1 MNPAFVERR
10 QPGQTLKA
18 TFYPKVCPLSD
29 SACPERKRN
38 KQLKPKHR
46 GVGANPMN
54 KRRFG
59 GIILALILV
68 AAMVFYGYQRWG
80 GSESR
85 SLNDGLARMPA
96 DASAVLYID
105 LDILRQS
112 PFLAELYKWAP
123 EPKADPEYA
132 QFLESTGFNY
142 ESDLHRVSMALSKH
156 GQETTLFAV
165 ADGRFDRRK
174 IAAYAQQA
182 GTRESQGGKEIFS
195 VPLSSA
201 RRITFTFLQSDRI
214 ALTNGSNLQLSLSS
228 PPPADSDAEAWRE
241 RFRRLAGSPVFAVV
255 RQNARAGTALNA
267 ETPRGFRS
275 PQLSALI
282 DQLQWITV
290 AGKPEADRLRV
301 ALEGEGSADAPTRQ
315 LSDVIKGLLVLA
327 EAGLSDQK
335 MRQQLQ
341 PEVRAAYLEM
351 LKSAD
356 ARQIDRG
363 ETKSV
368 RLIFDLTPKFL
379 EAARAAMPVAP
390 VAPQRKAPRNKD
402 TIRN

>member
-1 MNPAFVERR
+1 MNPAFVEHASRVNSKGR
-10 QPGQTLKA
+10 ILSLKCA
-18 TFYPKVCPLSD
+18 RSEARSVSAETPETAKVEYC
-29 SACPERKRN
+29 
-38 KQLKPKHR
+38 
-46 GVGANPMN
+46 GVGAERMN
-54 KRRFG
+54 KPRLR
-59 GIILALILV
+59 GIILAVILV
-68 AAMVFYGYQRWG
+68 GALVFYTYQYWG
-80 GSESR
+80 DRASR
-85 SLNDGLARMPA
+85 PPNDVLAHMPA

-105 LDILRQS
+105 LEALRPS

-123 EPKADPEYA
+123 QPKADPDYA

-142 ESDLHRVSMALSKH
+142 ERDLNRLSIALFEH

-165 ADGRFDRRK
+165 ADGRFDRKK
-174 IAAYAQQA
+174 IAVYALQTGA
-182 GTRESQGGKEIFS
+182 RESQGGKEIFS
-195 VPLSSA
+195 VPLPGST
-201 RRITFTFLQSDRI
+201 RRITFTFLPNGQI
-214 ALTNGSNLQLSLSS
+214 ALTNGSNLRSSLS
-228 PPPADSDAEAWRE
+228 PPSADRDAEAWRE

-255 RQNARAGTALNA
+255 RQNARAGTALSA
-267 ETPRGFRS
+267 RTPRGFQS

-315 LSDVIKGLLVLA
+315 LTDVIKGLLVLA
-327 EAGLSDQK
+327 EAGLSDPK

-341 PEVRAAYLEM
+341 PEVREAYLEM

-356 ARQIDRG
+356 ATEIDRG

-379 EAARAAMPVAP
+379 EAARAAIPVAP
-390 VAPQRKAPRNKD
+390 VAPQNKAPSNKN

>member
-1 MNPAFVERR
+1 
-10 QPGQTLKA
+10 
-18 TFYPKVCPLSD
+18 
-29 SACPERKRN
+29 
-38 KQLKPKHR
+38 
-46 GVGANPMN
+46 MN
-54 KRRFG
+54 KRRLR
-59 GIILALILV
+59 GIILAAIV
-68 AAMVFYGYQRWG
+68 VGAMVFYAYQRWG
-80 GSESR
+80 GRGSSPP
-85 SLNDGLARMPA
+85 NDVLAHMPV

-105 LDILRQS
+105 LDALRPS

-123 EPKADPEYA
+123 EPKADADYA

-142 ESDLHRVSMALSKH
+142 ERDLSRVSIALFEH

-174 IAAYAQQA
+174 IAAYASQA
-182 GTRESQGGKEIFS
+182 GAHESQGGKEIFS
-195 VPLSSA
+195 VPLNGST
-201 RRITFTFLQSDRI
+201 RRITFTFLRNDRI
-214 ALTNGSNLQLSLSS
+214 ALTNGPHLRSSLS
-228 PPPADSDAEAWRE
+228 PPRADSDAEAWRE

-255 RQNARAGTALNA
+255 RQNAAAGRALSA
-267 ETPRGFRS
+267 EAPRGFAS

-282 DQLQWITV
+282 DQLQWITL
-290 AGKPEADRLRV
+290 ALKPEADRLRV

-341 PEVRAAYLEM
+341 PDVREAYLEM

-356 ARQIDRG
+356 ATEIDRG

-390 VAPQRKAPRNKD
+390 VAPQNKAPSNKN

>member
-1 MNPAFVERR
+1 MNPAFRLAAP
-10 QPGQTLKA
+10 PGPIPKA
-18 TFYPKVCPLSD
+18 AFYPSNVPGHRLGVSRQKRTQKHKVEMLW
-29 SACPERKRN
+29 RW
-38 KQLKPKHR
+38 
-46 GVGANPMN
+46 ANRMN
-54 KRRFG
+54 KRRLL
-59 GIILALILV
+59 GIILAVILV
-68 AAMVFYGYQRWG
+68 GALVFYGYQRWG
-80 GSESR
+80 GSGSR
-85 SLNDGLARMPA
+85 SPNDVLRHLPA

-105 LDILRQS
+105 LDALRQS
-112 PFLAELYKWAP
+112 PFLSELYKWAP

-142 ESDLHRVSMALSKH
+142 ERDLHRVGIALYKH
-156 GQETTLFAV
+156 GQQTTLFAV

-174 IAAYAQQA
+174 IAAYAEQA
-182 GTRESQGGKEIFS
+182 GTRESQAGKEVFS
-195 VPLSSA
+195 VPLASGA
-201 RRITFTFLQSDRI
+201 RRITFTFLQGDRI
-214 ALTNGSNLQLSLSS
+214 ALTNGASLELSSS

-255 RQNARAGTALNA
+255 RQDARAGTALSG
-267 ETPRGFRS
+267 ETARGFAS

-301 ALEGEGSADAPTRQ
+301 ALEGEGSADAPIRQ
-315 LSDVIKGLLVLA
+315 LADVIKGLLVLA

-335 MRQQLQ
+335 MRQQLR
-341 PEVRAAYLEM
+341 PEVREAYLEM

-356 ARQIDRG
+356 TRQIDRG

-379 EAARAAMPVAP
+379 EAARTAMPVVPA
-390 VAPQRKAPRNKD
+390 VPQRKPFSNKS

>member
-1 MNPAFVERR
+1 LSSVSSPANSE
-10 QPGQTLKA
+10 A
-18 TFYPKVCPLSD
+18 TFYPKMWPVTR
-29 SACPERKRN
+29 SACLERKRN
-38 KQLKPKHR
+38 QQLPPKYR
-46 GVGANPMN
+46 SVGANRMN
-54 KRRFG
+54 KRRFL
-59 GIILALILV
+59 GIILAVILV
-68 AAMVFYGYQRWG
+68 AAMAFYGYQRWDDSG
-80 GSESR
+80 SR
-85 SLNDGLARMPA
+85 SPNDVLAHMPA

-105 LDILRQS
+105 LDVLRPS
-112 PFLAELYKWAP
+112 PFLSELYKWAP
-123 EPKADPEYA
+123 APKADPEYA
-132 QFLESTGFNY
+132 QFLESTGFHY
-142 ESDLHRVSMALSKH
+142 ESDLHRVSVALSRH

-195 VPLSSA
+195 VPLSGT
-201 RRITFTFLQSDRI
+201 RRITFTFLESDRI
-214 ALTNGSNLQLSLSS
+214 ALTNGTSLELFLS

-335 MRQQLQ
+335 MRQQLE

-356 ARQIDRG
+356 TRQIDRG

-368 RLIFDLTPKFL
+368 RLIFDVTPKFL

-390 VAPQRKAPRNKD
+390 VAPQGKASRNKD